1 MQVKFMKDEK
11 SYETVGNIKIKEAKK
26 RKKNRKSSDTPI
38 GVKIFVWVMFF
49 AMLASIVAPLFYYFI
64 TATSK

>member
-1 MQVKFMKDEK
+1 MKDEK
-11 SYETVGNIKIKEAKK
+11 NYETVGNIKIKEAKK

-49 AMLASIVAPLFYYFI
+49 AMLASIVAPLVYYFI

>member
-1 MQVKFMKDEK
+1 MKDEK
-11 SYETVGNIKIKEAKK
+11 NYETVGNIKIKEAKK
-26 RKKNRKSSDTPI
+26 KKTNTSSTPL

-49 AMLASIVAPLFYYFI
+49 AMLASVVAPLAYYFI

>member
-1 MQVKFMKDEK
+1 MKDEK
-11 SYETVGNIKIKEAKK
+11 NYETVGNIKIKEAKK
-26 RKKNRKSSDTPI
+26 KKKKTNTSSTPL

-49 AMLASIVAPLFYYFI
+49 AMLASGVAPLAYYFI

>member
-1 MQVKFMKDEK
+1 MKDEK
-11 SYETVGNIKIKEAKK
+11 NYETVGNIKIKEAKK
-26 RKKNRKSSDTPI
+26 KKKKTNTSSTPL

-49 AMLASIVAPLFYYFI
+49 AMLASVVAPLAYYFI

>member
-1 MQVKFMKDEK
+1 MKDEK
-11 SYETVGNIKIKEAKK
+11 NYETVGNIKIKEAKK
-26 RKKNRKSSDTPI
+26 KKTNTSSTPL

-49 AMLASIVAPLFYYFI
+49 AMLASVVAPLVYYFI

>member
-26 RKKNRKSSDTPI
+26 RKK
-38 GVKIFVWVMFF
+38 
-49 AMLASIVAPLFYYFI
+49 LFY
-64 TATSK
+64 

>member
-1 MQVKFMKDEK
+1 MKDEK
-11 SYETVGNIKIKEAKK
+11 NYETVGNIKIKEAKK
-26 RKKNRKSSDTPI
+26 KKKKTNISSTPL

-49 AMLASIVAPLFYYFI
+49 AMLASVIAPLAYYFI

>member
-1 MQVKFMKDEK
+1 MKDEK
-11 SYETVGNIKIKEAKK
+11 KYETVGNIKIKEAKK
-26 RKKNRKSSDTPI
+26 KKKKTNTSSTPL

-49 AMLASIVAPLFYYFI
+49 AMLASVIAPLAYYFI

>member
-1 MQVKFMKDEK
+1 MKDEK
-11 SYETVGNIKIKEAKK
+11 NYETVGNIKIKEANKK
-26 RKKNRKSSDTPI
+26 KKKTNTSSTPL

-49 AMLASIVAPLFYYFI
+49 AMLASVIAPLAYYFI

>member
-1 MQVKFMKDEK
+1 MKDEK
-11 SYETVGNIKIKEAKK
+11 NYETVGNIKIKEAKK
-26 RKKNRKSSDTPI
+26 KKKKTTTSSTPL

-49 AMLASIVAPLFYYFI
+49 AMLASVVAPLAYYFI

>member
-1 MQVKFMKDEK
+1 MKDEK
-11 SYETVGNIKIKEAKK
+11 NYETVGNIKIKEAKK
-26 RKKNRKSSDTPI
+26 KKTNTSSTPL

-49 AMLASIVAPLFYYFI
+49 AMLASVIAPLAYYFI

>member
-1 MQVKFMKDEK
+1 MKDEK
-11 SYETVGNIKIKEAKK
+11 NYETVGNIKIKEAKK
-26 RKKNRKSSDTPI
+26 KKKKTNTNSTPL

-49 AMLASIVAPLFYYFI
+49 AMLASVIAPLAYYFI